1 MKKAL
6 LALIVI
12 VLVSTG
18 CGAPRLKSLY
28 EVGGGGPVVEKV
40 VEKPVAKPDWAIPA
54 PAPAGSR
61 SEAEYNVDQER
72 MIIYTGRLAI
82 VVDDTSEAIDQIRG
96 IVESLGGYVSNSRS
110 WYEGDP
116 ENEQLHA
123 RMTIRVP
130 AESLDQA
137 LSQIKALA
145 NKVQQEEMSGGDVT
159 EEYTNLGARL
169 RNLEATETEL
179 RELLREVRESQGDA
193 DQILKVHQ
201 RLTEVRGQIEQL
213 KGRMQYLERS
223 VAMARVD
230 IDILPE
236 ELKRPVIEPGWQPIK
251 TLKNAARAFVT
262 TLQVLVAL
270 LIWLVIFSPIIA
282 IPVVIIRWIL
292 RRRRRRKATESKPI
306 TQEVE
311 EQSSQNQK

>member
-1 MKKAL
+1 
-6 LALIVI
+6 
-12 VLVSTG
+12 
-18 CGAPRLKSLY
+18 
-28 EVGGGGPVVEKV
+28 
-40 VEKPVAKPDWAIPA
+40 
-54 PAPAGSR
+54 
-61 SEAEYNVDQER
+61 VDQER

-116 ENEQLHA
+116 ENELLHA

-145 NKVQQEEMSGGDVT
+145 NKVQQEEMSGEDVT
-159 EEYTNLGARL
+159 EEYTNLGAQL

-213 KGRMQYLERS
+213 KGRMQYLEHS

-236 ELKRPVIEPGWQPIK
+236 ELKRPVIEPGWQPTK